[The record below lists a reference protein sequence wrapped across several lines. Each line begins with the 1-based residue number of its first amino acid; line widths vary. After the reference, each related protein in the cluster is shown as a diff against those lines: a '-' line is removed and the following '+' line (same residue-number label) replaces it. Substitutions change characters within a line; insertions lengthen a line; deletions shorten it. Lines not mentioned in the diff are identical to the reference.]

1 MKKYKE
7 AILYVTLLLLIF
19 IHSTTKLFPE
29 IVNYFKTE
37 MEIKSRATVNM
48 ELEQKLDA
56 LKAYELEKLNVVG
69 LAKQIYRPDS
79 VGLDTEASFA
89 VILDDIINMAKYN
102 GVKIYSV
109 EYVYN
114 PVEDEF
120 IKGAPDKYN
129 VCQIAL
135 DIIADYAD
143 LETFLKDIYKYPYLI
158 NIDELASMPYEKN
171 KKILLTKLQ
180 MKLYSSKQ

>member
-7 AILYVTLLLLIF
+7 VILYIILFAVIF
-19 IHSTTKLFPE
+19 IHSVTKLAPE
-29 IVNYFKTE
+29 IVTYFKTE
-37 MEIKSRATVNM
+37 MEIRSRSAVNL

-69 LAKQIYRPDS
+69 LAKQIYKPES

-89 VILDDIINMAKYN
+89 VILDDVINMAKYN

-109 EYVYN
+109 EYLYN
-114 PVEDEF
+114 PPEDEF

-129 VCQIAL
+129 VCQIVL
-135 DIIADYAD
+135 DIISDYSD
-143 LETFLKDIYKYPYLI
+143 LETFLKDIYKYPYMI
-158 NIDELASMPYEKN
+158 NIDELASMPYQKN
-171 KKILLTKLQ
+171 KKILLTRLQ
-180 MKLYSSKQ
+180 MKLYTSK